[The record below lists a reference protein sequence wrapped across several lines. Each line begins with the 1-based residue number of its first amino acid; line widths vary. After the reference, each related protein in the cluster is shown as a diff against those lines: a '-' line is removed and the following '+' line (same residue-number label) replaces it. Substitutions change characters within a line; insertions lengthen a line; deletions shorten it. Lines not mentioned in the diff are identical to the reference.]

1 MSTRFNPLNSF
12 WLDSLDD
19 RMQASPYSPWK
30 ISIAAALIS
39 LVWTFG
45 LGLAAEVLFPHIPH
59 AGIFEMPQMSI
70 NLFNTL
76 VLTPAIVFYFYWI
89 PARGIGSAEKVEEL
103 GLVTDHPRKLSRILA
118 TAIRDRR
125 ISVFAML
132 TSLTLFLLMIL
143 WAWPLEAQHLN
154 ASSPFLLSPILYWL
168 YSLWFLPLIY
178 LLAGNV
184 FRLLVIAHHHSRFFN
199 PRNSLKKLQMFG
211 EDKVGGIGTLGDFY
225 IGVGWFATIFI
236 FWGVCETVLL
246 PLLAGY
252 APDPNFALW
261 ILFAYLFLFC
271 TILVRGARAIHS
283 AMTREKN
290 AILRSHYKSL
300 DDYNTRIAHFQ
311 EAPRQ
316 KVKLNELISVRKG
329 LTDHIS
335 YLEKY
340 LPVWPFNIPRVVF
353 SWTLPPQA
361 VAIAFF
367 ADLLDVMDFIRTT
380 VLKN

>member
-1 MSTRFNPLNSF
+1 MV
-12 WLDSLDD
+12 
-19 RMQASPYSPWK
+19 
-30 ISIAAALIS
+30 S

-45 LGLAAEVLFPHIPH
+45 LGVAADLFFPHIPH
-59 AGIFEMPQMSI
+59 AGILETPQMSI

-76 VLTPAIVFYFYWI
+76 VLTPAIVLYFYWI
-89 PARGIGSAEKVEEL
+89 PARAIGSAKEIEKL
-103 GLVTDHPRKLSRILA
+103 GLLGDDPRKLSSILA

-125 ISVFAML
+125 ISIFAML

-143 WAWPLEAQHLN
+143 WAWPLEARHLN
-154 ASSPFLLSPILYWL
+154 ASSPFLLSPVLYWL
-168 YSLWFLPLIY
+168 YALWFLPLIY

-184 FRLLVIAHHHSRFFN
+184 YRLLVIAHHHSAFF
-199 PRNSLKKLQMFG
+199 RSLDSLKKLQMFG
-211 EDKVGGIGTLGDFY
+211 EDKVGGIGKLGDFY

-271 TILVRGARAIHS
+271 AILVRGAMAIHY
-283 AMTREKN
+283 AMTRQKN
-290 AILRSHYKSL
+290 SILKSQYERL
-300 DDYNTRIAHFQ
+300 DDYNTRIAHFK
-311 EAPRQ
+311 EATRK
-316 KVKLNELISVRKG
+316 KVKLNELISIRKSI
-329 LTDHIS
+329 TDHIN
-335 YLEKY
+335 YLEKN

-367 ADLLDVMDFIRTT
+367 ADLLDVMDFIRAT